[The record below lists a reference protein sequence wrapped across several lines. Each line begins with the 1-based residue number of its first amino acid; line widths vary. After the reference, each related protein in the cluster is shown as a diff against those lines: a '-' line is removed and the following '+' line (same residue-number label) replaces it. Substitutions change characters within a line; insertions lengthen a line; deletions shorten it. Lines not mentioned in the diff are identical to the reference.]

1 MKITSPVSKQMIS
14 FTKHLNRGNLWALYL
29 LTTLINT
36 LIHFIVHSFRKSV
49 VDSRIQHG
57 GLKHQTWPRTRFY
70 TFSKKSLEFLDF
82 LHIFVCFMNLK
93 EINMVDFKQ
102 RDPLECAIRNF

>member
-1 MKITSPVSKQMIS
+1 MKTTSPVSKQMIS
-14 FTKHLNRGNLWALYL
+14 FTKHLNWGNLWALYL

-49 VDSRIQHG
+49 VNSRMQHG
-57 GLKHQTWPRTRFY
+57 GLKHQTWPRMRFY
-70 TFSKKSLEFLDF
+70 TFSKKKSRVFGFFTHICLFHEF
-82 LHIFVCFMNLK
+82 K
-93 EINMVDFKQ
+93 RKNMVDFKQ